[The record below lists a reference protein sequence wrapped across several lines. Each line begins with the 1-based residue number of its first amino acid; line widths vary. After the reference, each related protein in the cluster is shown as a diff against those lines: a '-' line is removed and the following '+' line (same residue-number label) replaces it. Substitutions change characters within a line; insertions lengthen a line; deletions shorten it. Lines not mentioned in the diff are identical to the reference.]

1 MAIVVASLLFG
12 YLAVPYITVYPTRW
26 AVDRLSRANA
36 GEFALGVIAIV
47 IGLLMGLLVGVPLS
61 NLGGA
66 VGAVLPVAV
75 AIILALVVHAVGNPL
90 QAGRAD
96 TRAGRRVPGCALP
109 IRPCRRW

>member
-1 MAIVVASLLFG
+1 MAIVAASLLFG
-12 YLAVPYITVYPTRW
+12 YLAIPYITVYPTRW

-66 VGAVLPVAV
+66 
-75 AIILALVVHAVGNPL
+75 
-90 QAGRAD
+90 AGR
-96 TRAGRRVPGCALP
+96 C
-109 IRPCRRW
+109 CRWPWPSSWPWSCCGQPSTSGTC